1 MTGHEEPALLD
12 AAGMPAT
19 NYAYVK
25 IKNRGT
31 SVANNVV
38 VKGYHCKPSAGVLW
52 PNDLQSMTTA
62 QLSAGTLQPN
72 NTEEK
77 IVGPFEWTPVT
88 NAWGHDCM
96 LMIVSATGDP
106 SNVDVFT
113 AGE

>member
-1 MTGHEEPALLD
+1 M
-12 AAGMPAT
+12 
-19 NYAYVK
+19 K

-31 SVANNVV
+31 SIANNVV

-52 PNDLQSMTTA
+52 PNDLQPMTTA

-96 LMIVSATGDP
+96 LMIVWSCRRCWPAADGGSNYETCQQSAH
-106 SNVDVFT
+106 
-113 AGE
+113 A